1 MKIEYIRKDDVLDYF
16 KQKLY
21 DYDNKIL
28 TSPGTA
34 YSYRKF
40 AIEAMNRI
48 ENMESVRLGGKYK
61 K

>member
-1 MKIEYIRKDDVLDYF
+1 MKIEYIRKDDVLNYF

-28 TSPGTA
+28 TYTGTA